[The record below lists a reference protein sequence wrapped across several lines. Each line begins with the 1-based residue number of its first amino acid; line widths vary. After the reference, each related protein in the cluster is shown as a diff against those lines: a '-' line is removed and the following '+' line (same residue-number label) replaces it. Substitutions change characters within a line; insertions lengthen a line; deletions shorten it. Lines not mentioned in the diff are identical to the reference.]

1 MEYLMDSDRDMAD
14 FEQFLKSK
22 EGKASKLSNFGL
34 LENTIEERVT
44 FLYRFQARK
53 HGVGDYLDEDEY
65 VESELKQLTR
75 TEFLERISNAIEER
89 LKEIK

>member
-1 MEYLMDSDRDMAD
+1 
-14 FEQFLKSK
+14 
-22 EGKASKLSNFGL
+22 
-34 LENTIEERVT
+34 
-44 FLYRFQARK
+44 
-53 HGVGDYLDEDEY
+53 VGDCSDEDEY